1 LGFFHE
7 RLARGPCEVAGRAG
21 IFGSLTMRVF
31 IGILLLVAVGFG
43 VASFALGWFKVSSSP
58 NEEKRN
64 VTLTLDPEKM
74 KQDRDKVVGFLHSSP
89 KGEKTDAVAT
99 DEKSR
104 KEFQQQGE
112 TRLQAMDRGLTE
124 LKDKA
129 RTASGEARDRMNEAV
144 DDLGKRTGSA
154 RADLKELQ
162 SASQEGYD
170 AVKTRFS
177 AAMESLKAGFEKAG
191 AHLQ

>member
-1 LGFFHE
+1 
-7 RLARGPCEVAGRAG
+7 
-21 IFGSLTMRVF
+21 MRVF
-31 IGILLLVAVGFG
+31 ISILLLVAVGFG
-43 VASFALGWFKVSSSP
+43 VAGFALGWFKDSSSP
-58 NEEKRN
+58 NEEKRD

-89 KGEKTDAVAT
+89 KGEKTDAAAVDGAKKNR
-99 DEKSR
+99 D
-104 KEFQQQGE
+104 EFQQQAE

-124 LKDKA
+124 LRDKA
-129 RTASGEARDRMNEAV
+129 RTVSGKARDRMNEAV
-144 DDLGKRTGSA
+144 DDLGKRTESA
-154 RADLKELQ
+154 RADLEKLQ

-191 AHLQ
+191 AQLQ

>member
-1 LGFFHE
+1 
-7 RLARGPCEVAGRAG
+7 
-21 IFGSLTMRVF
+21 MRVF

-43 VASFALGWFKVSSSP
+43 VAGFALGWFKVSSSP
-58 NEEKRN
+58 NEEKRDL
-64 VTLTLDPEKM
+64 TLTVDPDKM
-74 KQDRDKVVGFLHSSP
+74 KHDRDKVVGFLHSSP
-89 KGEKTDAVAT
+89 KGEKADTTAV
-99 DEKSR
+99 DEAKKSR
-104 KEFQQQGE
+104 DDFQQQAE

-129 RTASGEARDRMNEAV
+129 KTASGEARDRMNEAV

-191 AHLQ
+191 TRLQ